1 MIKMAHLSLK
11 RIYQFLRREDGY
23 TVALNLTFLFVTLG
37 MVMLAILMWFGTAM
51 AAYASL
57 RSAATSAAF
66 AAQAQVSQQSSG
78 SGTGFSTGV
87 DWVLQNDYQTA
98 ANTLFE
104 TQVSNL
110 HLDSAFTNLQCSTS
124 SNGNQIIVTATGSYL
139 PLFLQK
145 VSQRYPVIEALSVPM
160 KSTVSEEYKVVG

>member
-1 MIKMAHLSLK
+1 MTKLKEVLSK
-11 RIYQFLRREDGY
+11 RCYPFLRREDGY
-23 TVALNLTFLFVTLG
+23 TVAINLTFLFVTLG
-37 MVMLAILMWFGTAM
+37 MVVLAMLMWFGTAM
-51 AAYASL
+51 TAYASL

-66 AAQAQVSQQSSG
+66 AAQAQVAEQSSG

-87 DWVLQNDYQTA
+87 NWVLQSDYQSV

-104 TQVSNL
+104 TQASNL
-110 HLDSAFTNLQCSTS
+110 HLDHAFTNLQCATS

-145 VSQRYPVIEALSVPM
+145 VSQRYPVIEALSIPM
-160 KSTVSEEYKVVG
+160 KSTVMDAYKVVG

>member
-1 MIKMAHLSLK
+1 MMKTAQRSMK
-11 RIYQFLRREDGY
+11 RFYQFLRREDGY

-51 AAYASL
+51 TAYASL
-57 RSAATSAAF
+57 RNAATSAAF
-66 AAQAQVSQQSSG
+66 AAQAQVSQQNSG

-87 DWVLQNDYQTA
+87 DWVLQNDYQSA

-124 SNGNQIIVTATGSYL
+124 SNGNHIIVTVTGSYL

>member
-1 MIKMAHLSLK
+1 MMKMAHLSLK

-51 AAYASL
+51 TAYASL

-66 AAQAQVSQQSSG
+66 AAQAQVSQQSTG

-87 DWVLQNDYQTA
+87 NWVLQNDYQTA

-104 TQVSNL
+104 TQVSHL
-110 HLDSAFTNLQCSTS
+110 HLNDAFTNLQCSTS
-124 SNGNQIIVTATGSYL
+124 ANGDQIIVTATGSYL

-160 KSTVSEEYKVVG
+160 KSTVAEEYKVVG